1 MDVSNNRLDNDDD
14 NGDSN
19 IIIAIDSTRIR
30 VTNRIQWMQQEKWQV
45 KKKSYL
51 KIHIAVNIR
60 TKEILALEVTDE
72 KVHDGK
78 VMPRLIEHVLK
89 NNEDVK
95 IESTLGDG
103 AYDSNENFKYLQ
115 KKKIKP
121 AIKVRKNST
130 IVSLKNNKIR
140 NREVKFQTRDLIKW
154 KKKRRYG
161 QRWIAET
168 VFSAIKRM
176 FGEYVSA
183 TKLKNM
189 IKEMMMKVSLYN
201 LFRR

>member
-1 MDVSNNRLDNDDD
+1 M
-14 NGDSN
+14 
-19 IIIAIDSTRIR
+19 
-30 VTNRIQWMQQEKWQV
+30 
-45 KKKSYL
+45 
-51 KIHIAVNIR
+51 
-60 TKEILALEVTDE
+60 
-72 KVHDGK
+72 
-78 VMPRLIEHVLK
+78 K

-130 IVSLKNNKIR
+130 IGSLKNNSLR

-154 KKKRRYG
+154 KKKKRYG

-168 VFSAIKRM
+168 AFSSIKRM
-176 FGEYVSA
+176 FAGEYVSA